1 MDDLNIINFRR
12 LTINDLDYMYKW
24 LNSDFVAEWYGK
36 RTWTFKEVEKKYL
49 PYINNEKPTQGYL
62 IIYDNTPIGYI
73 QTYKI
78 HDYQDYA
85 GFVDV
90 DENAAGLDLFIGEW
104 EYIHKGL
111 GKYII
116 SKFLK
121 EIIFAKSDAV
131 SCILGPEPK
140 NIAAIITYEK
150 VGFKYIKTMQ
160 VKDED
165 EPEYL
170 MRISRF

>member
-1 MDDLNIINFRR
+1 MNNSDLINFRR
-12 LTINDLDYMYKW
+12 LDICDLSYMYKW
-24 LNSDFVAEWYGK
+24 LNYDFIIEWYSK
-36 RTWTFKEVEKKYL
+36 KKWTLKEIEEKYL
-49 PYINNEKPTQGYL
+49 PYINKEKPTQGYL
-62 IIYDNTPIGYI
+62 ILYNNTPIGYI

-85 GFVDV
+85 RFVDIN
-90 DENAAGLDLFIGEW
+90 ENASGLDVFIGEQ

-121 EIIFAKSDAV
+121 EIVFSLSDAV

-140 NIAAIITYEK
+140 NIAAIKTYEK
-150 VGFKYIKTMQ
+150 VGFKYVKTIQ
-160 VKDED
+160 VDDED
-165 EPEYL
+165 EPEYI
-170 MRISRF
+170 MRISK